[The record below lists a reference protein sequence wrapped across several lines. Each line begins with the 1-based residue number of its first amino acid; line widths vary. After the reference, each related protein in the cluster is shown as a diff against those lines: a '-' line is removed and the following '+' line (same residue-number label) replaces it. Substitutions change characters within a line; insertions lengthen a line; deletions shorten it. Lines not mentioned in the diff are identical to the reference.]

1 DQYQRVLRRDRRVVG
16 ADTHRIEAVHP
27 DEVGIEGQRREIR
40 CLHPAD
46 REVEAA
52 VGDAGGLCMRREDP
66 GVDAQLRHPGG
77 PFRPVRWTPV
87 HVTDPH
93 RLRCHKA
100 GRSPPHLVCLTH
112 QCASVRQQ
120 RRAAGG
126 EGDGPAVAVEEADLQ
141 VAFESLD
148 LLGQRRT
155 RDVQP
160 LGRTTE
166 VQLLGDGH
174 EVAQLA
180 QLHPASVVQCEAA
193 PINRE
198 QAGHTGGAWSV
209 AEPALQRASTRRRDQ
224 TMNNSQRV
232 AIITGAS
239 QGIGEGLVTAY
250 RKLGYAVVAN
260 SRSIAESD
268 DPMVVTVPGDI
279 GLPGVGQRIVDA
291 AMRRFGRVDTVV
303 NNAGIFIPKPFTEY
317 TDDDYD
323 AIPAVNLRGFFELS
337 RAAVAA
343 MLSRQGG
350 GHIVN
355 ISTSL
360 VDHANSQVPS
370 ALASLTKGG
379 LNAVTKALAV
389 EYAGRGIR
397 SNAVAL
403 GVIRTPMHDAAS
415 Y

>member
-1 DQYQRVLRRDRRVVG
+1 
-16 ADTHRIEAVHP
+16 
-27 DEVGIEGQRREIR
+27 
-40 CLHPAD
+40 
-46 REVEAA
+46 
-52 VGDAGGLCMRREDP
+52 M
-66 GVDAQLRHPGG
+66 
-77 PFRPVRWTPV
+77 
-87 HVTDPH
+87 
-93 RLRCHKA
+93 
-100 GRSPPHLVCLTH
+100 
-112 QCASVRQQ
+112 RQQ
-120 RRAAGG
+120 RRTAGG

-141 VAFESLD
+141 VAFERLD

-303 NNAGIFIPKPFTEY
+303 NNAGIFIPKPFTDY

-323 AIPAVNLRGFFELS
+323 AITAVNLRGFFELS

-415 Y
+415 YNTLAKLHPVGRVGEVDDVVDAVVYLENAPFVTGEILHVDGGQSAGH